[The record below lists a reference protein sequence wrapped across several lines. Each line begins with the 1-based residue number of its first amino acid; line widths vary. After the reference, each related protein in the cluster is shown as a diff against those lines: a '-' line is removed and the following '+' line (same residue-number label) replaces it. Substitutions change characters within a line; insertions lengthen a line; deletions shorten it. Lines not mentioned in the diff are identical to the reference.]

1 VKRENQVDESRLSE
15 SVGSKGKREPKE
27 RKLED
32 LELTYVGVIAI
43 LFVAVYSQYLLEYLG
58 VHLGAVLGLI
68 AGTLLVYGA
77 PILAITL
84 LWGTGIIRKFFK
96 NTYSALKVGLGLFG
110 VFTVLGTVLAL
121 VILVFLIAFNPST
134 VNLLSKPNPVLNV
147 SPGFAWIMVGFS
159 FLVTGPAEEYIFRGF
174 VFGGLL
180 DIFKNR
186 HWMILAFVSSLLFGA
201 AHLYYAFTYGPASLI
216 QFTELVT
223 FGLAMSGTYYLSG
236 GNLFAPALIH
246 GAFDATAFVGVATST
261 SVGNGLRAFM
271 ILLGIIFA
279 FLLYIQRENR
289 KNQIPSKVPQET
301 THVTGFLGRADL
313 SKTASANDVSRK

>member
-1 VKRENQVDESRLSE
+1 MPKMENTDGSMKTANQIDESRLSE
-15 SVGSKGKREPKE
+15 SVGSNGKRGHKGKKF
-27 RKLED
+27 
-32 LELTYVGVIAI
+32 YVLGLII
-43 LFVAVYSQYLLEYLG
+43 MFVAVYSQYLLQDLG

-68 AGTLLVYGA
+68 AGTLLVYGV

-96 NTYSALKVGLGLFG
+96 NTYSGLKLGLGLFG

-121 VILVFLIAFNPST
+121 VLLVILIAFNPST

-147 SPGFAWIMVGFS
+147 SPSFAWIMVGFS

-223 FGLAMSGTYYLSG
+223 FGLAMAGTYYLSS

-289 KNQIPSKVPQET
+289 KNQIPNKVPPET
-301 THVTGFLGRADL
+301 THATGFLGGADQIQNHI
-313 SKTASANDVSRK
+313 S